1 MTRTILLMLLSSLAG
16 IQVPSVAAQEILN
29 LSLQDAKGIALEN
42 NRDIQIEKQT
52 VKISEGDIMTQKG
65 IFDPI
70 LNLSAYYL
78 DAQDP
83 TTSTFITS
91 GTINEKEFNAQSG
104 ITGTLP
110 TGTFY
115 NVLDFSV
122 TRTTT
127 NSPVD
132 TLSPSWFTTL
142 GFTVG
147 QELLRN
153 FGLDVNLA
161 PVIVAKRSSKI
172 SEKELETTISDTFLN
187 IETNYWL
194 VIAARENLK
203 NQNTALELATDL
215 QRRNEIQVEV
225 GVLAPVSVTEAKSE
239 VAARQ
244 VDVINAENT
253 LRATEDALKNTLAI
267 PLTRQ
272 IYLTDKPTDVFKSFN
287 ESEVLKEALEQRP
300 EIVQADLDVKN
311 KETQK
316 KFFSNQRL
324 PSLSIQGTINLQG
337 LGGNENPN
345 RIIFSDDPVQPIS
358 DLFDDSYR
366 DSFRNLFNAEFPT
379 WQVLGVFSF
388 PIFNWTARGNYVK
401 ATADLDRSA
410 IGYKKVTDDVT
421 LDVRNAIREIENSL
435 KGIEAAKTSVGLSEE
450 VVGNQGE
457 RLKVGIGTTRDVIEA
472 QRDLVDARTQLIRAI
487 ADYNIALARLE
498 RAKGTIIEASGVEI
512 KE

>member
-1 MTRTILLMLLSSLAG
+1 MTRTIFLILLSLAG
-16 IQVPSVAAQEILN
+16 IKLPLGVAQETLN
-29 LSLQDAKGIALEN
+29 LSLQDAKKIALEN

-52 VKISEGDIMTQKG
+52 FKISQGDIMTQKG

-70 LNLSAYYL
+70 LNLSSYYT

-91 GTINEKEFNAQSG
+91 GSINQKEFNAQSG

-115 NVLDFSV
+115 DILNFSV

-127 NSPVD
+127 NSPVEA
-132 TLSPSWFTTL
+132 LSPSWFTTL

-161 PVIVAKRSSKI
+161 PIIVAKRSSEI
-172 SEKELETTISDTFLN
+172 SAKELETTIADTFLN
-187 IETNYWL
+187 IEINYWL

-203 NQNTALELATDL
+203 NQKTALELATDL

-253 LRATEDALKNTLAI
+253 LRATEDVLKNTLTI
-267 PLTRQ
+267 PLTQ
-272 IYLTDKPTDVFKSFN
+272 EIDLTDKPTDVFKSFN
-287 ESEVLKEALEQRP
+287 ESEVLEEALERRP
-300 EIVQADLDVKN
+300 EIVQANLDVKN

-337 LGGNENPN
+337 LGGMENPN
-345 RIIFSDDPVQPIS
+345 RIVFGDDTVEPIS

-401 ATADLDRSA
+401 ATADLDRSV

-421 LDVRNAIREIENSL
+421 LNVRNAIREIENNL
-435 KGIEAAKTSVGLSEE
+435 KSIEAAKTSVGLSEE

-487 ADYNIALARLE
+487 SDYNVALARLE

-512 KE
+512 KD

>member
-42 NRDIQIEKQT
+42 NRDIQIEKKN
-52 VKISEGDIMTQKG
+52 VEISVGEIQTQKG
-65 IFDPI
+65 IFDPV
-70 LNLSAYYL
+70 LNLSSSYT
-78 DAQDP
+78 DAKIP
-83 TTSTFITS
+83 TTSTFIES
-91 GTINEKEFNAQSG
+91 GAIQEDEFLAESA

-115 NVLDFSV
+115 NILNFSL
-122 TRTTT
+122 TRTKTD
-127 NSPVD
+127 SPIED
-132 TLSPSWFTTL
+132 LTPSWFTSL
-142 GFTVG
+142 GFSIG

-161 PVIVAKRSSKI
+161 PVIVAKRSSDI
-172 SEKELETTISDTFLN
+172 SLKQLEATISDTFLN

-203 NQNTALELATDL
+203 NQQSAFELATDL

-244 VDVINAENT
+244 VDVINAENA
-253 LRATEDALKNTLAI
+253 LRATEDALKNVLAV
-267 PLTRQ
+267 PLTQQ
-272 IYLTDKPTDVFKSFN
+272 IYLIDKPTDVFKSFN
-287 ESEVLKEALEQRP
+287 ESEALKEALERRP
-300 EIVQADLDVKN
+300 EIVQANLDIKN

-324 PSLSIQGTINLQG
+324 PSLSVQGIVNLQG
-337 LGGNENPN
+337 LGGDENPN
-345 RIIFSDDPVQPIS
+345 RLSFEGEPEPIPSQFDQPSDA
-358 DLFDDSYR
+358 
-366 DSFRNLFNAEFPT
+366 FRNLVNREFPT
-379 WQVLGVFSF
+379 WQILGVFSF

-401 ATADLDRSA
+401 ASADLDRSV
-410 IGYKKVTDDVT
+410 ISYKKVTDDVT

-435 KGIEAAKTSVGLSEE
+435 KGIEAAKTSVDLSEE
-450 VVGNQGE
+450 VVGNQQE
-457 RLKVGIGTTRDVIEA
+457 RLNVGIGTTRDVIEA

-487 ADYNIALARLE
+487 SDYNIALARLE
-498 RAKGTIIEASGVEI
+498 RAKGTIIEASGVQI